1 MQTNLREILCNSCS
15 DVALEYDSDVISI
28 SDLDGTKHVCKS
40 CSLLGRVSVDED
52 EGRMYVKF
60 VILTHN
66 ELSHVDFGLMVEAYE
81 AAQDKIE
88 QLMDELYAMK
98 KERAF

>member
-1 MQTNLREILCNSCS
+1 MQTTREIICNSCS
-15 DVALEYDSDVISI
+15 DVAVEFDNDVVSI
-28 SDLDGTKHVCKS
+28 SDMDGTKHVCKS

-52 EGRMYVKF
+52 EGHVYVKF
-60 VILTHN
+60 VILTKS

-88 QLMDELYAMK
+88 QLMDELFEEK